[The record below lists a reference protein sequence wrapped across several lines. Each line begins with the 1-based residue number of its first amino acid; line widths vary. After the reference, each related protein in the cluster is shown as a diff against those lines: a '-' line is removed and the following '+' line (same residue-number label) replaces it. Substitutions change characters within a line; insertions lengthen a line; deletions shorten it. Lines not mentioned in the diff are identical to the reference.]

1 MTWTVNAKPCGVE
14 PSFNASLQIRVS
26 SLRFTDAPV
35 RVGRTASTRCPAAAD
50 TAAWVSTASTRVSDE
65 AVSVPPFRVS
75 RFAPMAMPSGSAS
88 FSATW

>member
-1 MTWTVNAKPCGVE
+1 MLA
-14 PSFNASLQIRVS
+14 PSLAVAAL
-26 SLRFTDAPV
+26 D
-35 RVGRTASTRCPAAAD
+35 RVGRTPSTRCPAAAR

-75 RFAPMAMPSGSAS
+75 RFAAMAMPSASAS